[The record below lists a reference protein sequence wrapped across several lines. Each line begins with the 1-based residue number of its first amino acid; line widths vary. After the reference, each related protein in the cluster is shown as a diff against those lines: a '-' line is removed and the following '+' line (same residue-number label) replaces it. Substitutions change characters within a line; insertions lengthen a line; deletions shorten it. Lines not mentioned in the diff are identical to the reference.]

1 MYQDNHTQEGKS
13 LRRSRIAFWVI
24 AAIAAYFLLVEH
36 REHIVG
42 FLPYA
47 LILAC
52 PLMHVFHRGHG
63 GHSGHGHDDHV
74 PTERAASSAP
84 DAGSSLDEH
93 RH

>member
-1 MYQDNHTQEGKS
+1 MNQRKRALSGKS
-13 LRRSRIAFWVI
+13 PRRSRMAFWVI
-24 AAIAAYFLLVEH
+24 VAIAAYLLLVEYGGH
-36 REHIVG
+36 VFE

-63 GHSGHGHDDHV
+63 GHGHDDQ
-74 PTERAASSAP
+74 AP
-84 DAGSSLDEH
+84 YDGPSTHEHEAGAPPDEH

>member
-1 MYQDNHTQEGKS
+1 MNQNEHAQEGKS

-36 REHIVG
+36 GEHVVAY
-42 FLPYA
+42 LPFA
-47 LILAC
+47 LLLVC

-63 GHSGHGHDDHV
+63 HHGHAGHV
-74 PTERAASSAP
+74 PTEGAASGAP

>member
-1 MYQDNHTQEGKS
+1 MYQDNLTQEGKS

-24 AAIAAYFLLVEH
+24 AAVAAYFLLVEH
-36 REHIVG
+36 REHVVG

-63 GHSGHGHDDHV
+63 GHPHGDHASMD
-74 PTERAASSAP
+74 RAAGRAA
-84 DAGSSLDEH
+84 DTGASLDKH